1 MIMLLAKPKR
11 SNGCLLNGHCLIA
24 RHRNR
29 LKTRKEMRVMK
40 KYKIR
45 PGSIADVMCDIL
57 SGLALGVIL
66 VYIVYFV
73 SLYA

>member
-1 MIMLLAKPKR
+1 
-11 SNGCLLNGHCLIA
+11 
-24 RHRNR
+24 
-29 LKTRKEMRVMK
+29 MRVMK

-45 PGSIADVMCDIL
+45 PGSIADVVRDIL

-66 VYIVYFV
+66 VGIVYFV

>member
-1 MIMLLAKPKR
+1 MSI
-11 SNGCLLNGHCLIA
+11 
-24 RHRNR
+24 
-29 LKTRKEMRVMK
+29 MK

-45 PGSIADVMCDIL
+45 PGSIADVVRDIL

-66 VYIVYFV
+66 VGIVYCV

>member
-1 MIMLLAKPKR
+1 MSI
-11 SNGCLLNGHCLIA
+11 
-24 RHRNR
+24 
-29 LKTRKEMRVMK
+29 MK

-45 PGSIADVMCDIL
+45 PGSIADVVRDIL

-66 VYIVYFV
+66 VGITYFV

>member
-1 MIMLLAKPKR
+1 
-11 SNGCLLNGHCLIA
+11 
-24 RHRNR
+24 
-29 LKTRKEMRVMK
+29 MK

-45 PGSIADVMCDIL
+45 PGSIADVTRDIL

>member
-1 MIMLLAKPKR
+1 MQIVKKQTERKRTMKKEETMEIKP
-11 SNGCLLNGHCLIA
+11 IA
-24 RHRNR
+24 
-29 LKTRKEMRVMK
+29 MK

-45 PGSIADVMCDIL
+45 PGSIADVMRDIL
-57 SGLALGVIL
+57 SGLALGAIL

>member
-1 MIMLLAKPKR
+1 
-11 SNGCLLNGHCLIA
+11 
-24 RHRNR
+24 
-29 LKTRKEMRVMK
+29 MK

-45 PGSIADVMCDIL
+45 PGSIADVARDIL

-66 VYIVYFV
+66 VGIAYFV